1 MTQKSRLVCL
11 FAVLACLL
19 VVPLCSAAPNPQ
31 VVGSEI
37 KVNTNNDS
45 LLHNPAVAFDASGRS
60 MVVWENDLLGI
71 RGRLY
76 DASGNALGS
85 ELALVANAAWSAL
98 PGTAP
103 VTFHRDP
110 AITFLPSGDFLLAW
124 AEEKGSL
131 EWTIFFESL
140 QIQSREIVVQRF
152 SVSGQPTA
160 RSFTLSSGGAGL
172 KSRPRLATRPA
183 GDVAAAWMSQVGP
196 SATPAGE
203 IGVFTRL
210 VAATGRPVGTQTQ
223 VDTIAGST
231 GSTPALA
238 AEADSSYLV
247 AWESQKGSDNFN
259 TAVAGRV
266 FDASGA
272 AIGAPFAITSGT
284 TGPQRRPSVATN
296 RQGSY
301 LVAWQS
307 YFKDVW
313 HARIDGQI
321 VSKAG
326 GLLGKVQVIS
336 SGGGSNF
343 SEIAPTAVS
352 APGNTFVLVWMEFN
366 TWFPVGLASIQ
377 VDHTAVPTGSQVW
390 VNTQQIGSQ
399 SRTALGT
406 DGAGHF
412 MAPYEGF
419 FNQTT
424 VGIMANFIAAH

>member
-60 MVVWENDLLGI
+60 MVVWENDLLGV

-160 RSFTLSSGGAGL
+160 RSFTVSSGGAGF

-183 GDVAAAWMSQVGP
+183 GDVAAAWMSQVGL
-196 SATPAGE
+196 SGTPAGE
-203 IGVFTRL
+203 LGVFTRPL
-210 VAATGRPVGTQTQ
+210 ANTGRPVGTQTQ

-259 TAVAGRV
+259 TSVAGRV

-307 YFKDVW
+307 YFKDPW
-313 HARIDGQI
+313 HTRLHSPI
-321 VSKAG
+321 VITPG
-326 GLLGKVQVIS
+326 GL
-336 SGGGSNF
+336 
-343 SEIAPTAVS
+343 
-352 APGNTFVLVWMEFN
+352 
-366 TWFPVGLASIQ
+366 
-377 VDHTAVPTGSQVW
+377 
-390 VNTQQIGSQ
+390 
-399 SRTALGT
+399 
-406 DGAGHF
+406 
-412 MAPYEGF
+412 
-419 FNQTT
+419 
-424 VGIMANFIAAH
+424 